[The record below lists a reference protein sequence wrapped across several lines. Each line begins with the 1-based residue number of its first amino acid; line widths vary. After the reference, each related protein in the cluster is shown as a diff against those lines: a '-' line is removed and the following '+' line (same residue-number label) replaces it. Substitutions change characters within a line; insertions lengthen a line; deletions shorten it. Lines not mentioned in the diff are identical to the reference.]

1 MSGGVIGCPSCRRES
16 PDTAAF
22 CAGCGVSLGGSAEP
36 ATDERQPN
44 QWVMHA
50 TFALDDLSRAGDA
63 AGVLSRLTTTTRW
76 RDAASAY
83 AAGDRVAAADL
94 LGTMN
99 DRAGEAYAR
108 LRAAEYVV
116 ACGHPCSHAGP
127 KRCSRRA
134 RERAQLPP
142 WRLPHVAGAVA
153 ALTSC

>member
-36 ATDERQPN
+36 ATEERQPN

-116 ACGHPCSHAGP
+116 ACGIRVRTPGRSAARGKRVSGP
-127 KRCSRRA
+127 R
-134 RERAQLPP
+134 LPP
-142 WRLPHVAGAVA
+142 WRLPHLAGAVA